1 MSNEPATEETPEIEE
16 AVPEEA
22 AAEAAAEGATESED
36 GPSEDSP
43 AEEPAAEPT
52 PEEQVKDLYDRLQ
65 RVSADYQNYQKRV
78 QRDKAKW
85 TQDSIRSLLTALL
98 PVMDNLDSAI
108 AAFDGEVKDPEAL
121 KKGVE
126 MIREGLTRQLG
137 NFKVA
142 RIQAEPGTPF
152 DPDEH
157 EAIMVQPAE
166 DATQREVLFQ
176 ARAGYRLGD
185 TVLRPAQVGVKQ
197 PPA

>member
-1 MSNEPATEETPEIEE
+1 MSNEPATEDTPETEE
-16 AVPEEA
+16 AVQAESASETGPEVESAEEA
-22 AAEAAAEGATESED
+22 APDEAA
-36 GPSEDSP
+36 P
-43 AEEPAAEPT
+43 EEPTPEPT

-137 NFKVA
+137 NFKVV

-152 DPDEH
+152 DPDDH

-176 ARAGYRLGD
+176 ARAGYRLGE

>member
-1 MSNEPATEETPEIEE
+1 MSNEPATEETPETEDLVSEE
-16 AVPEEA
+16 GQSEESTPA
-22 AAEAAAEGATESED
+22 ESAGESASEAEA
-36 GPSEDSP
+36 P
-43 AEEPAAEPT
+43 AEQT
-52 PEEQVKDLYDRLQ
+52 PEEQVKDLYERLQ

-85 TQDSIRSLLTALL
+85 TQDSIRSLLTGLL

-176 ARAGYRLGD
+176 ARAGYRLGE

>member
-1 MSNEPATEETPEIEE
+1 MSNEPATEETPETEDALSE
-16 AVPEEA
+16 DAAPEPEEA
-22 AAEAAAEGATESED
+22 EAREETAE
-36 GPSEDSP
+36 
-43 AEEPAAEPT
+43 AEEPAPAEQT

-85 TQDSIRSLLTALL
+85 TQDSIRSLLTGLL

-137 NFKVA
+137 NFKVV

-152 DPDEH
+152 DPDDH

>member
-1 MSNEPATEETPEIEE
+1 MSNEPATEDTPETEDAVTEDASSEE
-16 AVPEEA
+16 TSSEE
-22 AAEAAAEGATESED
+22 TSSED
-36 GPSEDSP
+36 AAP
-43 AEEPAAEPT
+43 AEQT

-85 TQDSIRSLLTALL
+85 TQDSIRSLLTGLL

-137 NFKVA
+137 NFKVV

-152 DPDEH
+152 DPDDH

>member
-1 MSNEPATEETPEIEE
+1 MSNEPATEETPETEDALSE
-16 AVPEEA
+16 DAAPEPEEA
-22 AAEAAAEGATESED
+22 EAREETAET
-36 GPSEDSP
+36 
-43 AEEPAAEPT
+43 EEPAPAEQT

-85 TQDSIRSLLTALL
+85 TQDSIRSLLTGLL

-137 NFKVA
+137 NFKVV

-152 DPDEH
+152 DPDDH

>member
-1 MSNEPATEETPEIEE
+1 MSNEPATEETPETED
-16 AVPEEA
+16 AVTDDAAPEDQTASEQTPSEA
-22 AAEAAAEGATESED
+22 AETTEEKSPED
-36 GPSEDSP
+36 
-43 AEEPAAEPT
+43 
-52 PEEQVKDLYDRLQ
+52 QIKDLYDRLQ

-85 TQDSIRSLLTALL
+85 TQDSIRSLLTGLL

-108 AAFDGEVKDPEAL
+108 AAFEGEVKDPDAL
-121 KKGVE
+121 QKGVE

-137 NFKVA
+137 NFKVV

-152 DPDEH
+152 NPDDH